1 MVTAKAYYTVVNF
14 YLVGIQAE
22 YSIRME
28 CYPPNINRRILP
40 YFDTCLWIISFE
52 FIVEV
57 YHNDLCQEKWNLHGF
72 ASFQKNSTLLL
83 YITSIVHLTRLSII
97 VDY

>member
-1 MVTAKAYYTVVNF
+1 MVTTKAYYTVVNF

-40 YFDTCLWIISFE
+40 YFDTCFWIISFE

-57 YHNDLCQEKWNLHGF
+57 HHNDLCQEK
-72 ASFQKNSTLLL
+72 
-83 YITSIVHLTRLSII
+83 
-97 VDY
+97 